1 MAKAAP
7 AEQMRLLDVQVLD
20 GKLRALDVQAKALK
34 EDPRLPDLHAGVTVA
49 KSDLVVLDTAV
60 SDCQRALTKSEDDV
74 AAVVARIERDEAKLN
89 SGTGLSKDLMALQS
103 EIESL
108 TRRRSEL
115 EDTELEAMEAFE
127 EATVKAQ
134 AERDLVTQ
142 MQSVLD
148 EVLDEVRSKLGGLK
162 MERDAILA
170 ERAELA
176 ATFDPALMA
185 IYDRALGKYGV
196 GAARLFH
203 GKSEGSGMQLSAGD
217 LVEIKKAPA
226 DTIVFCPDS
235 GAILVRS
242 EEWG

>member
-7 AEQMRLLDVQVLD
+7 AEQMRLLDIAVLD
-20 GKLRALDVQAKALK
+20 GKLRGLDVQAKALK

-60 SDCQRALTKSEDDV
+60 SDCHRALTKAEDDV

-108 TRRRSEL
+108 TKRRSDL

-127 EATVKAQ
+127 AATSDQAAQ
-134 AERDLVTQ
+134 QGLVAQ

-148 EVLDEVRSKLGGLK
+148 EVLDEVRSKLVGLK
-162 MERDAILA
+162 LERDATLG
-170 ERAELA
+170 ERTELT
-176 ATFDPALMA
+176 ATFDPALLA
-185 IYDRALGKYGV
+185 IYDRSLAKYGV

-217 LVEIKKAPA
+217 LVDIKKAPA

>member
-7 AEQMRLLDVQVLD
+7 GEQMRLLDVQALD
-20 GKLRALDVQAKALK
+20 GKLRGLDVQAKALK

-49 KSDLVVLDTAV
+49 KSDLVVLETAV
-60 SDCQRALTKSEDDV
+60 SDAHRTLTKAEDDV
-74 AAVVARIERDEAKLN
+74 AAVVARIERDETKLN
-89 SGTGLSKDLMALQS
+89 SGSGLSKDLMALQS

-108 TRRRSEL
+108 NHRRGDL
-115 EDTELEAMEAFE
+115 EDTQLEAMETFE
-127 EATVKAQ
+127 EATSKQEAQ
-134 AERDLVTQ
+134 HGLVAQ

-148 EVLDEVRSKLGGLK
+148 EVLDELRSKLGALK
-162 MERDAILA
+162 MERDATLA

-176 ATFDPALMA
+176 ATFAPELLA

-217 LVEIKKAPA
+217 LVEIKKSTPE
-226 DTIVFCPDS
+226 TLVFCPDS

-242 EEWG
+242 DDWG

>member
-7 AEQMRLLDVQVLD
+7 GEQLRLLEVQALD
-20 GKLRALDVQAKALK
+20 GKLRGLDVQAKELK
-34 EDPRLPDLHAGVTVA
+34 QDPRLPDLHAGVTVA
-49 KSDLVVLDTAV
+49 RSDLVVLDTAV
-60 SDCQRALTKSEDDV
+60 SDAQRALTKAEDDV
-74 AAVVARIERDEAKLN
+74 AAVVTRLERDEAKLN
-89 SGTGLSKDLMALQS
+89 SGSGLSKDLMALQS

-108 TRRRSEL
+108 TKRRGSL
-115 EDTELEAMEAFE
+115 EDTELENMEAFE
-127 EATVKAQ
+127 EATSKQAAQ
-134 AERDLVTQ
+134 RELVLQ

-148 EVLDEVRSKLGGLK
+148 GVLDEVRSKLGGLK
-162 MERDAILA
+162 MERDATLA

-176 ATFDPALMA
+176 ATFTPELLAL
-185 IYDRALGKYGV
+185 YDRALAKYGV

-217 LVEIKKAPA
+217 LVDIKKASA
-226 DTIVFCPDS
+226 DTIVYCPDS

>member
-7 AEQMRLLDVQVLD
+7 GEQLRLLDIQALD
-20 GKLRALDVQAKALK
+20 GKLRGLDVQAKALK
-34 EDPRLPDLHAGVTVA
+34 EDPRLPDLHGGVTAA
-49 KSDLVVLDTAV
+49 KSDQVVMDTAV
-60 SDCQRALTKSEDDV
+60 GDAQRVLTKAEDDV
-74 AAVVARIERDEAKLN
+74 AAVVARIDRDEAKLN

-108 TRRRSEL
+108 GRRRSEL
-115 EDTELEAMEAFE
+115 EDNELEAMEAFE
-127 EATVKAQ
+127 EAVARQEAQ
-134 AERDLVTQ
+134 RGLVQQ

-148 EVLDEVRSKLGGLK
+148 EVLDEVRSKLAGLK
-162 MERDAILA
+162 MERDATLA

-176 ATFDPALMA
+176 ATFDPALLA
-185 IYDRALGKYGV
+185 IYDRTLAKYGV

-203 GKSEGSGMQLSAGD
+203 GKSEGSGMELSAGD
-217 LVEIKKAPA
+217 LVEIKKASA

>member
-7 AEQMRLLDVQVLD
+7 AEQMRLLDIQVLD

-34 EDPRLPDLHAGVTVA
+34 EDPRLPDLHSGLTVA

-60 SDCQRALTKSEDDV
+60 SDAQRALTKAEDDV
-74 AAVVARIERDEAKLN
+74 AAVVARIERDDARLN

-103 EIESL
+103 ELVSL
-108 TRRRSEL
+108 NKRRGEL
-115 EDTELEAMEAFE
+115 EDTELEIMEAFE
-127 EATVKAQ
+127 EATARQGAQLALVK
-134 AERDLVTQ
+134 Q

-148 EVLDEVRSKLGGLK
+148 EVVDELRSKLGALK
-162 MERDAILA
+162 MERDATLA
-170 ERAELA
+170 ERAELT
-176 ATFDPALMA
+176 ATFAPELLA
-185 IYDRALGKYGV
+185 IYERSLAKYGV

-203 GKSEGSGMQLSAGD
+203 GKSEGSGMHLSAGD
-217 LVEIKKAPA
+217 LVEIKKAAP

>member
-1 MAKAAP
+1 MAKAEP
-7 AEQMRLLDVQVLD
+7 GEQMRLLDVAVLD
-20 GKLRALDVQAKALK
+20 GKLRGLDVQAKALK
-34 EDPRLPDLHAGVTVA
+34 EDPRLPDLHSGLTVA

-60 SDCQRALTKSEDDV
+60 SDAQRALTKSEDDV

-108 TRRRSEL
+108 TNRRGTL
-115 EDTELEAMEAFE
+115 EDVELEAMEAFE
-127 EATVKAQ
+127 EATAKAQ
-134 AERDLVTQ
+134 AERELVAQ

-148 EVLDEVRSKLGGLK
+148 EVLDEVRSKLGALK

-170 ERAELA
+170 ERTDLA
-176 ATFDPALMA
+176 ATFAPDLMA
-185 IYDRALGKYGV
+185 IYDRSLAKYGV

-203 GKSEGSGMQLSAGD
+203 GKSEGSGMHLSAGD
-217 LVEIKKAPA
+217 LVDIKKASPE
-226 DTIVFCPDS
+226 TIVMCPDS

-242 EEWG
+242 ADWG

>member
-49 KSDLVVLDTAV
+49 KSDLIVLDTAV
-60 SDCQRALTKSEDDV
+60 SDAQRALTKSEDDV
-74 AAVVARIERDEAKLN
+74 VSVVARIDRDEAKLN

-108 TRRRSEL
+108 TKRRSDL
-115 EDTELEAMEAFE
+115 EDVELEAMEAFE
-127 EATVKAQ
+127 EASSRQ
-134 AERDLVTQ
+134 ASQQGLVAQ

-162 MERDAILA
+162 LERDATIG

-185 IYDRALGKYGV
+185 IYDHALGKYGV

-217 LVEIKKAPA
+217 LVDIKKAPA

>member
-7 AEQMRLLDVQVLD
+7 GEQMRLLDLQALD
-20 GKLRALDVQAKALK
+20 GRLRGLDVQAKALK

-49 KSDLVVLDTAV
+49 KSDLVVLDTAL
-60 SDCQRALTKSEDDV
+60 SDAKRALAKAEDDV
-74 AAVVARIERDEAKLN
+74 AAVVARIERDEARLN
-89 SGTGLSKDLMALQS
+89 SGTGLSKDLVALQS
-103 EIESL
+103 DIESL
-108 TRRRSEL
+108 TRRRGDL
-115 EDTELEAMEAFE
+115 EDTELMAMEALE
-127 EATVKAQ
+127 EATVRQTAQ
-134 AERDLVTQ
+134 RELVAN
-142 MQSVLD
+142 MQAVLD

-162 MERDAILA
+162 MERDSILA

-176 ATFDPALMA
+176 ATFAPELLAL
-185 IYDRALGKYGV
+185 YDRALAKYGV

-217 LVEIKKAPA
+217 LVEIKKASPE
-226 DTIVFCPDS
+226 TIVFCPDS

>member
-7 AEQMRLLDVQVLD
+7 GEQMRLLDVQVLD

-34 EDPRLPDLHAGVTVA
+34 EDPRLPDLHSGVTVA

-60 SDCQRALTKSEDDV
+60 SDAQRALTKAEDDV
-74 AAVVARIERDEAKLN
+74 AAVVTRINRDEAKLN
-89 SGTGLSKDLMALQS
+89 SGSGLSKDLMALQS

-108 TRRRSEL
+108 TKRRSEL
-115 EDTELEAMEAFE
+115 EDTELENMEAFE
-127 EATVKAQ
+127 EATARQGAQ
-134 AERDLVTQ
+134 RELVTQ

-148 EVLDEVRSKLGGLK
+148 GVVDEIRSKLGGLK
-162 MERDAILA
+162 MERDATLS

-176 ATFDPALMA
+176 ATFAPELLA
-185 IYDRALGKYGV
+185 IYDRSLAKYGV

-217 LVEIKKAPA
+217 LADIKKATPE
-226 DTIVFCPDS
+226 TIVFCPDS